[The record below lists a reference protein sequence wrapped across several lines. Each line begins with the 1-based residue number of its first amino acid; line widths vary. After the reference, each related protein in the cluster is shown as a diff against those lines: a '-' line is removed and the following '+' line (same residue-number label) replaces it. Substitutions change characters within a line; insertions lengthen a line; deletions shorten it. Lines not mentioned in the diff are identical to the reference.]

1 MREAFK
7 KLMGVVHTAGNIHG
21 RKKLQKMVYL
31 LQKAGLDF
39 NKTFRYHYYGP
50 YSTELQL
57 EIDALVDMSLL
68 TESRNG
74 YAYGYSIA
82 GGNDAHA
89 GGYEFSKRISSLI
102 DYLNGV
108 PAQVLELASTFAY
121 LGERGYGDFDAVQK
135 KALALKP
142 DLASK
147 ASSAKEVYDR
157 ILSEN

>member
-7 KLMGVVHTAGNIHG
+7 KLMGVVHTADKING

-74 YAYGYSIA
+74 YTYGYSIA
-82 GGNDAHA
+82 GENDAHA
-89 GGYEFSKRISSLI
+89 GGYGFSKRISSLI

-108 PAQVLELASTFAY
+108 PAQVLELASTLAY
-121 LGERGYGDFDAVQK
+121 LGERGYGDFDAIQK